1 MKRGRERGREGRH
14 DATVR
19 GRREGGRE
27 RRDGEGGRGLES
39 KPDAQNGSRQKMRL
53 VSCG

>member
-19 GRREGGRE
+19 GWREGGRE
-27 RRDGEGGRGLES
+27 EMEREGGG
-39 KPDAQNGSRQKMRL
+39 
-53 VSCG
+53 